1 MTNILLTQFAAEEA
15 EASGIAALGFDP
27 KAFLIQLI
35 TFLLIFYILKRFAF
49 GRIVDLLEKR
59 RKTIEDGVT
68 LSAKMAQEK
77 EKLDKEV
84 SRLRVEARKDAEQLL
99 DDTKAQATAILKEAE
114 VNAAERANQII
125 EEARAKIDDETDR
138 ARRKLE
144 KEMVGLVVEATE
156 AVTREKL
163 DAKKDSV
170 LITEALKGRA

>member
-114 VNAAERANQII
+114 ANAAERANQII

>member
-163 DAKKDSV
+163 DAKKDGV

>member
-1 MTNILLTQFAAEEA
+1 MTNTLLTQFAAEEA
-15 EASGIAALGFDP
+15 EASGIAALGFDL
-27 KAFLIQLI
+27 KAFIIQLV

-59 RKTIEDGVT
+59 RQTIEDGVT

-84 SRLRVEARKDAEQLL
+84 ARLRAEARRESEQLL
-99 DDTKAQATAILKEAE
+99 DDTKAQAIAILKEAE
-114 VNAAERANQII
+114 TNAAERANQII
-125 EEARAKIDDETDR
+125 EEARAKIDDETAR
-138 ARRKLE
+138 ARRNLE
-144 KEMVGLVVEATE
+144 KEMVDLVVEATE

-163 DAKKDSV
+163 DAKKDGV

>member
-49 GRIVDLLEKR
+49 KRIVDLLEKR
-59 RKTIEDGVT
+59 RKTIEEGVT

-77 EKLDKEV
+77 EKLDKEI

-99 DDTKAQATAILKEAE
+99 DDTKAQATVVLKEAE
-114 VNAAERANQII
+114 ASAAERANQII
-125 EEARAKIDDETDR
+125 EEARAKIDDETAR

-163 DAKKDSV
+163 DAKKDGV

>member
-27 KAFLIQLI
+27 KAFLIQLV

-68 LSAKMAQEK
+68 MSAKMAQEK
-77 EKLDKEV
+77 EKLDREISKIRAET
-84 SRLRVEARKDAEQLL
+84 RKDAEQLL
-99 DDTKAQATAILKEAE
+99 DDTKAQATTILKEAE
-114 VNAAERANQII
+114 TNAAERANQII
-125 EEARAKIDDETDR
+125 EEARAKIDDETAR

-144 KEMVGLVVEATE
+144 KELVGLVVEATE

-163 DAKKDSV
+163 DAKKDGA